1 MAASK
6 PSKQRQSQRGF
17 TLIESVVAIGVLTV
31 GLLAM
36 AALMS
41 QISANSTRS
50 RYMSAASILASEKL
64 EDLNRYPASD
74 PAVAVNG
81 TTAGNLTADATAGSV
96 NYFDDLQLSASGG
109 GISETT
115 SDDSTGLYTTIL
127 HQPDGTITATTSNQI
142 NTLNIVGGRIQNHI
156 KNINTVTRN
165 VFFDRRFAQNNFAPP
180 WFPSTTLA
188 LNGPTVAN
196 YVPTVQRLKW
206 LNDTTYY

>member
-74 PAVAVNG
+74 PAVAVNAATVG
-81 TTAGNLTADATAGSV
+81 SLTADATVGSV
-96 NYFDDLQLSASGG
+96 NYFDDVQLSASGG

-127 HQPDGTITATTSNQI
+127 HQPDGTITATTSSSAPAPLPQSLRYHRRWI
-142 NTLNIVGGRIQNHI
+142 IEGNTPVTGVRRVTVFVQLLN
-156 KNINTVTRN
+156 
-165 VFFDRRFAQNNFAPP
+165 P
-180 WFPSTTLA
+180 A
-188 LNGPTVAN
+188 LPQPLTFQMSMVR
-196 YVPTVQRLKW
+196 P
-206 LNDTTYY
+206 